1 MIPMIVN
8 TFNEI
13 VFKACARFGKE
24 ENVEAKEIQ
33 VLFKLNEGGELI
45 YSILKN
51 YNPLKDVTFNQILN
65 VKIDFR
71 GFGQIVPPFITNTL
85 ITYGEK
91 LEKNPTDLMVMC
103 IVTGENK
110 IVSFLYDKDK
120 KPIEQIILEDL

>member
-24 ENVEAKEIQ
+24 ENVEAKDIQ
-33 VLFKLNEGGELI
+33 VLFKLDDEGELI

-51 YNPLKDVTFNQILN
+51 YNLLKDVTFNQILN

-71 GFGQIVPPFITNTL
+71 GFGQIVPPFIKNTL

-91 LEKNPTDLMVMC
+91 LKKNSTDLMVMC
-103 IVTGENK
+103 IVAGENK
-110 IVSFLYDKDK
+110 IVLFLYDKNK